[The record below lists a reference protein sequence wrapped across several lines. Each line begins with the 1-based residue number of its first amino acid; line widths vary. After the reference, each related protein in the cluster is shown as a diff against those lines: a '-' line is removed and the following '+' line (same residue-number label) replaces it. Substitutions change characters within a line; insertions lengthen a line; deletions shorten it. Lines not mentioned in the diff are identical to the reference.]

1 MIAGGGG
8 RRRPVFA
15 VRADNRQ
22 GSRLTGADAR
32 SRAVYSGRWN
42 GCPGGEPVAQLR
54 RKLVCTTEEA
64 VGRVDF
70 SSGPLNLP
78 IALAGTV
85 APAIPDQ

>member
-1 MIAGGGG
+1 M
-8 RRRPVFA
+8 
-15 VRADNRQ
+15 
-22 GSRLTGADAR
+22 DAPEE
-32 SRAVYSGRWN
+32 N
-42 GCPGGEPVAQLR
+42 LVAQLR